1 MKVIGM
7 DKIDEFIR
15 KHSGSERWLR
25 AWLAEA
31 RNGKWQSP
39 SDIKARY
46 KSASILDENRVIF
59 NVSGNNFRMEIQVSY
74 KNKALIIKRIG
85 THAEYDR
92 WD

>member
-1 MKVIGM
+1 VREIK
-7 DKIDEFIR
+7 
-15 KHSGSERWLR
+15 LR

-59 NVSGNNFRMEIQVSY
+59 NVNGNNFRMEIQVSY